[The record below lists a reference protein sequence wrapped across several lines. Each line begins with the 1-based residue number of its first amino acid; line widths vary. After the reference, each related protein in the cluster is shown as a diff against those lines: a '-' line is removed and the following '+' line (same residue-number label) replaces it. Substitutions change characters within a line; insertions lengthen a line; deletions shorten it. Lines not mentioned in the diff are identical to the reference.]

1 MTDDN
6 VMHVSSLR
14 SFVNKHLRNGLS
26 EPSFDDIVDLATQL
40 YGAPMAVVAFAD
52 ETGYWFKAQRG
63 LHIRAFNE
71 TDHVLARTLCSATPL
86 VAVNVIS
93 DDTAAIDPFLAA
105 VGAQFYVGVPL
116 LAADGKPIGALAVLD
131 RVPRSGNTED
141 KHTGLTILARR
152 VVGDIEQRYR
162 SAEEESKHEERFRFI
177 ADNVHDLI
185 AVLDINGQRRYNNP
199 AYRDLLGDPDR
210 LRGTYPFEQIHHEDR
225 ARMREIFD
233 RTVKSGKGDSAE
245 FRFVLTDQSIRH
257 MESQG
262 IPILDGAGKVK
273 EIIVVTHDVTK
284 YKLRVE
290 DQQRSYQ
297 QLLARNDQTA
307 ELNKM
312 ANYLHRCDSID
323 DIKKIILQYEASL
336 FGVAV
341 GAIYRFD
348 VELGQ
353 FEVFQS
359 WGEGAPIVPYFSMND
374 CWAVKN
380 DSGFHVVE
388 DADPG
393 KGLCCKHVVELKSP
407 YLCVRTTGKGN
418 CNVVLHLQ
426 LSGPSEFANRVEQRL
441 WINAKRDL
449 ATAFAQHVA
458 VAIEN
463 LGRRDELQAA
473 ALTDALTGLY
483 GRRFVQEELW
493 KKVAIVKRNQTSLG
507 VIAVDIDHFKII
519 NDTYGHEGGDFVLR
533 EVAKFLQD
541 QVRESDYACRTG
553 GEEFMLILTNPIDEE
568 SVLAVAEKVREGAK
582 ALILHFEGK
591 PVTVTL
597 SLGVT
602 FVSGKALQSNKATSE
617 FAREKAA
624 QLTRV
629 ADAALYQAKQEGR
642 DKVVFRDGTETRAS
656 TR

>member
-1 MTDDN
+1 MVDDN
-6 VMHVSSLR
+6 VTHASKLT
-14 SFVNKHLRNGLS
+14 SFVNKHLRKGPS
-26 EPSFDDIVDLATQL
+26 EPFFDDIVDLAIQL
-40 YGAPMAVVAFAD
+40 YRAPMAVVAFAN

-63 LHIRAFNE
+63 LHIQAIDN
-71 TDHVLARTLCSATPL
+71 TAHLLARTLGADAPLVVANNMRDDAAATDPLLIAVGARFFVGVPL
-86 VAVNVIS
+86 VAV
-93 DDTAAIDPFLAA
+93 D
-105 VGAQFYVGVPL
+105 GV
-116 LAADGKPIGALAVLD
+116 PIGALAVMD
-131 RVPRSGNTED
+131 RIARCGSTED
-141 KHTGLTILARR
+141 EHGGLTILARR
-152 VVGDIEQRYR
+152 VVGEVEQRYR
-162 SAEEESKHEERFRFI
+162 SADQESKHEERFRFI
-177 ADNVHDLI
+177 ADNVQDLI
-185 AVLDINGQRRYNNP
+185 AVLDTSGIRLYNNP
-199 AYRDLLGDPDR
+199 AYRELLGDPER
-210 LRGTYPFEQIHHEDR
+210 LRGTYAFEQIHQEDR
-225 ARMREIFD
+225 TRMREIFD
-233 RTVKSGKGDSAE
+233 RTVKSGKGEGAE
-245 FRFVLTDQSIRH
+245 FRFVLVDQSIRH

-262 IPILDGAGKVK
+262 IPILDSAGKVK
-273 EIIVVTHDVTK
+273 EVIFVTHDVTK

-290 DQQRSYQ
+290 DQQRSHRE
-297 QLLARNDQTA
+297 LLTLNAQMA

-312 ANYLHRCDSID
+312 ADYLHRCDSIG
-323 DIKKIILQYEASL
+323 DIKKIILQHESSL
-336 FGVAV
+336 FGACA

-348 VELGQ
+348 AQLAH

-359 WGEGAPIVPYFSMND
+359 WGEETPVASYFSMND

-393 KGLCCKHVVELKSP
+393 KGLCCKHVAELKSP

-426 LSGPSEFANRVEQRL
+426 LSGLGEFVNREEQRL
-441 WINAKRDL
+441 RINAKRDL
-449 ATAFAQHVA
+449 ATAFAQQVA

-463 LGRRDELQAA
+463 LGRREELEAA

-507 VIAVDIDHFKII
+507 VIAVDIDHFKRI
-519 NDTYGHEGGDFVLR
+519 NDTYEHEGGDYVLR
-533 EVAKFLQD
+533 GVAKFLQD
-541 QVRESDYACRTG
+541 QLRESDYACRTG
-553 GEEFMLILTNPIDEE
+553 GEEFMLILTNPIDED

-582 ALILHFEGK
+582 ALVLHFEGK
-591 PVTVTL
+591 PIKVTL

-602 FVSGKALQSNKATSE
+602 FVSGKALQSYKTTSE

-642 DKVVFRDGTETRAS
+642 DKVVFRDGTEEHS
-656 TR
+656 SSQ